1 MIPPKRKREKN
12 KKYRND
18 PSIHPLREGCIV
30 VEVVDC
36 DRKFRS
42 AIGTRVFSFRRVD
55 HPQHSLTIYR
65 PLGQTFPISGNE
77 SRTHRGAR
85 RLLVNR
91 AGRRVSCGGIAG
103 NEGRRHF
110 IASTSSFF
118 LFFFS
123 PSSLFFLF
131 RLFRETTAAF
141 LPTRVNNSSA
151 TLSKSPTFPTR
162 PRSKS
167 AAITS
172 RGSPWWSKLRIWR
185 LLNLQSLPPSI
196 VARIDLI
203 D

>member
-118 LFFFS
+118 LFFFPPPPFFFYFAYS
-123 PSSLFFLF
+123 AKQRPPSSPPVSIIHRPLYQNL
-131 RLFRETTAAF
+131 R
-141 LPTRVNNSSA
+141 P
-151 TLSKSPTFPTR
+151 SPPVLDRNR
-162 PRSKS
+162 PR
-167 AAITS
+167 
-172 RGSPWWSKLRIWR
+172 
-185 LLNLQSLPPSI
+185 
-196 VARIDLI
+196 
-203 D
+203 